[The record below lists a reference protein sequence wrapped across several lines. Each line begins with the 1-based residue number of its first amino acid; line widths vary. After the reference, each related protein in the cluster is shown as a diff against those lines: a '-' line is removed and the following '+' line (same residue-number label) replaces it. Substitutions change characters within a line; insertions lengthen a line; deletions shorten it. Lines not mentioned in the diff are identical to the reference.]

1 MVQTGNIKFFR
12 KDLAYGFITAGSD
25 EIYFHVSDII
35 DLENVKERIV
45 AGQAVRFETIENIK
59 GLKAVY
65 IHIGG
70 DPE

>member
-12 KDLAYGFITAGSD
+12 KDLAWGFISAGSD
-25 EIYFHVSDII
+25 DIYFHVSDVI
-35 DLENVKERIV
+35 DLANVRDRIV
-45 AGQAVRFETIENIK
+45 AGQAVRFETIQNIK

-70 DPE
+70 DLE